1 MSKTVVGLFN
11 STAEAQQV
19 KQSLVSNGFDA
30 SDIKIVANDHDEDSS
45 SSSTMSREGSRG
57 TEYGRDGEDIGL
69 DAGLQSSSRTNATS
83 YDAGTSTGSGV
94 GSAAKRTAGAA
105 EGAAEGI
112 GEKIGNF
119 FRSLTG
125 GDDEAHGHYASG
137 VNQGGALLTVRADD
151 DEANEVASLLRQHGA
166 REIQGGNEQA
176 TGSST
181 PGYLGNTASGVGNTA
196 TGLGS
201 TGSRTDS
208 DTARNLTG
216 EKAIPVVEEELVV
229 GKREVD
235 RGGVRIYSHVVERPA
250 EADVTLRD
258 ERINVER
265 RPVNREATAADF
277 EAGKDASFELRAT
290 GEEAVVGKNSR
301 VVEEVMVGKQS
312 TERNEAVHETVRK
325 TEVEVEQIAGNTGDL
340 RTEDT
345 QKNRF

>member
-19 KQSLVSNGFDA
+19 KQALVSNGFDA
-30 SDIKIVANDHDEDSS
+30 SDIKIVANDHDEDFSS
-45 SSSTMSREGSRG
+45 SSAMDRENSRG
-57 TEYGRDGEDIGL
+57 TGYGRDGEDIGL
-69 DAGLQSSSRTNATS
+69 DAGLQSPSRTDATS
-83 YDAGTSTGSGV
+83 YDTGTGSGV
-94 GSAAKRTAGAA
+94 GSAARKTAGAA

-137 VNQGGALLTVRADD
+137 VNQGGALLTVKADD
-151 DEANEVASLLRQHGA
+151 DEANEVASLLKQHGA
-166 REIQGGNEQA
+166 RDIQGGNQQT
-176 TGSST
+176 TGSNT
-181 PGYLGNTASGVGNTA
+181 PGYLGNTAS
-196 TGLGS
+196 GLGS

-216 EKAIPVVEEELVV
+216 EKAIPVVEEQLVV

-290 GEEAVVGKNSR
+290 GEEAVVAKNSR
-301 VVEEVMVGKQS
+301 VVEEVMVGKQTS
-312 TERNEAVHETVRK
+312 ERTEAVHDTVRK
-325 TEVEVEQIAGNTGDL
+325 TEVEVEQIAGNTANAG
-340 RTEDT
+340 TEDN
-345 QKNRF
+345 QKNRY